1 MEKNPDGIF
10 PAGADMV
17 RAATEFKCGDLL
29 RLGTEMPEIRK
40 IIIDTDPGQDDAVA
54 IMAALASPELDVLG
68 LTVVA
73 GNVPL
78 ALTEKN
84 ARKICELSG
93 RPKTKVFAGA
103 IRPMVRDLVT
113 AENVHGKTGL
123 NGPVLPDPTM
133 PLQDQYAVDFI
144 VETLMREKSGSVTIC
159 ALGPLTN
166 IGLALVREPRIAPR
180 IREIVLMG
188 GGLFEGGNLTPA
200 AEFNICVDPHAAD
213 LVLRSGVPI
222 VIVPLDCTHKVLTTA
237 KRIAAFRDLGTA
249 PGIAVAEMLEF
260 FERFDEAKYG
270 TDGGPLHD
278 PCVIAYLLKPEL
290 FSGRHINVEVETV
303 SELTLGMTVADW
315 WGVTNRP
322 KNATYLL
329 EVDDQG
335 VFDLLVERI
344 GRL

>member
-1 MEKNPDGIF
+1 M
-10 PAGADMV
+10 
-17 RAATEFKCGDLL
+17 AASH
-29 RLGTEMPEIRK
+29 K

-54 IMAALASPELDVLG
+54 ILLALASSELDILG
-68 LTVVA
+68 ITAVA

-78 ALTEKN
+78 SLTLAN
-84 ARKICELSG
+84 ARKICELAGKPEAKVFSGAG
-93 RPKTKVFAGA
+93 RPLV
-103 IRPMVRDLVT
+103 RPLVT
-113 AENVHGKTGL
+113 AEYVHGKTGL
-123 NGPVLPDPTM
+123 DGPDLPEPTM
-133 PLQDQYAVDFI
+133 PVQKQHAVDFI
-144 VETLMREKSGSVTIC
+144 VETLMREEAGTVTLC

-166 IGLALVREPRIAPR
+166 VALAIIHEPRVIER
-180 IREIVLMG
+180 VKQIVLMG
-188 GGLFEGGNLTPA
+188 GGFFEGGNTTPA

-213 LVLRSGVPI
+213 LVMKSGVPI

-237 KRIAAFRDLGTA
+237 KRIAAFRDLGTP
-249 PGIAVAEMLEF
+249 PGVAVAEMLEF

-278 PCVIAYLLKPEL
+278 PCVIAYLLKPSL
-290 FSGRHINVEVETV
+290 FSGRHINVTIETV